1 MKMVNSIDYLGK
13 KVTLKIDRPL
23 GTRHPQ
29 HVFIYMLNYGYVP
42 DTISGDDEELDAY
55 LIGESEQ
62 VKTSSGKVIAI
73 IHRTN
78 DDDDKLI
85 VSKNGNDYSDDAI
98 RALTEFQE
106 RFFDSIIIRWK

>member
-1 MKMVNSIDYLGK
+1 MKKVNSIDYLGK
-13 KVTLKIDRPL
+13 EVILKIDRPL
-23 GTRHPQ
+23 GSRHPQ
-29 HVFIYMLNYGYVP
+29 YGCIYMINYGYVP
-42 DTISGDDEELDAY
+42 DTISGDGEELDAY

-85 VSKNGNDYSDDAI
+85 VSKKGNDYSDDAI

-106 RFFDSIIIRWK
+106 RFFDSIIIR